1 MFVVNATKIENGPTQ
16 LTVVPHVCS
25 ICKKAFLQHKTL
37 EEHFKTHL
45 DGERETKA
53 DASSCPNDEKEVLK
67 TANKLHTCGICDRS
81 FSSKTYLQ
89 KHVALHGGDRPH
101 ECTICRKTFALK
113 DNLQKHYRIHD
124 PMKQR
129 FFCSEC
135 GALEQHYLV
144 HSGERPFSCNL
155 CSRSFKQKS
164 HRDKH
169 LQTHIGQD
177 LSNTNSSNSNE
188 LGLPSDTSVKEWIDD
203 GVEIK
208 IENADE

>member
-25 ICKKAFLQHKTL
+25 ICKKAFLQQKTL
-37 EEHFKTHL
+37 EEHLQTHL
-45 DGERETKA
+45 ESEEQPKTDV
-53 DASSCPNDEKEVLK
+53 SSSLDEKEILK
-67 TANKLHTCGICDRS
+67 TANKLHTCDLCYRS
-81 FSSKTYLQ
+81 FSSKTYLH

-113 DNLQKHYRIHD
+113 DNLQKHYRTHD

-144 HSGERPFSCNL
+144 HSGERPYSCNL

-169 LQTHIGQD
+169 LQTHIGRD
-177 LSNTNSSNSNE
+177 LANTNNSNE
-188 LGLPSDTSVKEWIDD
+188 LISPGDASMEEWIDD
-203 GVEIK
+203 DIQIK
-208 IENADE
+208 MENTDE

>member
-45 DGERETKA
+45 DGERQTEA

-67 TANKLHTCGICDRS
+67 TANKLHT
-81 FSSKTYLQ
+81 
-89 KHVALHGGDRPH
+89 
-101 ECTICRKTFALK
+101 
-113 DNLQKHYRIHD
+113 
-124 PMKQR
+124 
-129 FFCSEC
+129 C

-177 LSNTNSSNSNE
+177 LSNTSSSNSNE
-188 LGLPSDTSVKEWIDD
+188 LVLPSDTSVKEWIDD
-203 GVEIK
+203 GAQKIK
-208 IENADE
+208 IENTDE